1 MLRYGQMLH
10 QLVGGSAPADCPLR
24 HAVPHKVRVLAQ
36 LGQVAY
42 QLGYAYFGGQ
52 HSVRP
57 VGIAPGEQLRVFPGA
72 VLYGLPCEGQIFLPR
87 QRRAQRGR
95 PKRRVYGAEYG
106 LMTAEGGHSKVFPE
120 WVAGGGGKQHRQ
132 YPVGEALRPGTGIWG
147 DWYAPGRKA
156 FFHIPEGAKHYE
168 LFRGA
173 GHGNV

>member
-1 MLRYGQMLH
+1 MLH

-72 VLYGLPCEGQIFLPR
+72 VLYGLPCEGQIFFPG
-87 QRRAQRGR
+87 QRRAQPRSTVSR
-95 PKRRVYGAEYG
+95 TPQRRATSAMRLELLRSRFCATSMRF
-106 LMTAEGGHSKVFPE
+106 LMSRFM
-120 WVAGGGGKQHRQ
+120 
-132 YPVGEALRPGTGIWG
+132 
-147 DWYAPGRKA
+147 
-156 FFHIPEGAKHYE
+156 
-168 LFRGA
+168 
-173 GHGNV
+173 NVSPA